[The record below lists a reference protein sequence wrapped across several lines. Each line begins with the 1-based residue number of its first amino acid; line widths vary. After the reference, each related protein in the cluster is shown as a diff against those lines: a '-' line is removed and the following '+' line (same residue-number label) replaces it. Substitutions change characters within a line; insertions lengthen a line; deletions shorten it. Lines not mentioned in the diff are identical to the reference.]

1 MKMEKEN
8 ETIVSQDTE
17 RIKFR
22 KQRRLLGI
30 ASVLVIV
37 VMLST
42 LPLTNSHSAIVDMIL
57 IAFNLPLGTVTV
69 VVLLRWMIFWA
80 RKGMI

>member
-1 MKMEKEN
+1 MKDEN
-8 ETIVSQDTE
+8 ETTVSQDTE

-37 VMLST
+37 VMLSA
-42 LPLTNSHSAIVDMIL
+42 LPLTNSHSVIVDTVL
-57 IAFNLPLGTVTV
+57 IALRTIMV